1 MAYLFLARGALD
13 AFSSHYYYRARSRSL
28 VERFSGMVGGYSQD
42 GLESTILSGI
52 NSNLVQSS
60 VRSDESDATTC
71 SSVNAAPYWSSGWI
85 LAGKL

>member
-1 MAYLFLARGALD
+1 MEWWE
-13 AFSSHYYYRARSRSL
+13 
-28 VERFSGMVGGYSQD
+28 VYSQD

-52 NSNLVQSS
+52 HSNLVQSS
-60 VRSDESDATTC
+60 FRSDESDATC

>member
-1 MAYLFLARGALD
+1 
-13 AFSSHYYYRARSRSL
+13 
-28 VERFSGMVGGYSQD
+28 MVGGYSQD